1 MKRTR
6 EQEAEW
12 GQPPTLYVFWPR
24 IDFALGLA
32 TAPALPG
39 ESANHVDPV
48 ENDGEHRRFPDFSK
62 LPFDALLA
70 VRWAQHIDDSGNRD
84 ENDNRADA

>member
-1 MKRTR
+1 M
-6 EQEAEW
+6 
-12 GQPPTLYVFWPR
+12 G
-24 IDFALGLA
+24 FAVRLA
-32 TAPALPG
+32 TTPALPG

-48 ENDGEHRRFPDFSK
+48 QDDGEHRCFPDFSK

-70 VRWAQHIDDSGNRD
+70 VRWAQHIDDGGNRD